1 MSDISEIIVDCFS
14 QSHLKIEFY
23 IEDLKQG
30 WQQVLNQADF
40 QPVYFLRDSIDY
52 YQEYFSGNGQKTEDF
67 SLIVYEND
75 LPIAIWPLMI
85 RDAGDRKEFTSGS
98 GSLFSPLYTSNVN
111 KKMERNI
118 NSACFTACRAIARN
132 LQILEW
138 RSESYFAD
146 EQGVQEWD
154 LNCIKEDAKLSVEY
168 HWYLDLIPELN
179 QIRKSYRKDSRSRSL
194 SGAKRW
200 SVSELNESNFD
211 QQVWNEFQQLHLE
224 VSGRKTR
231 SDNSWQLQG
240 RAIEEGSALLVYT
253 RNELG
258 NLNGGGYFLHSRD
271 ESYYGV
277 GAYSRNKLP
286 VPVSHV
292 IQDSAIAILKARGI
306 RWHNL
311 GNASLG
317 QNSYSEKE
325 ISISNFK
332 EGFAS
337 KLFPSYHYLFELKPN

>member
-1 MSDISEIIVDCFS
+1 MSDISTIIVDCFL
-14 QSHLKIEFY
+14 QSNLKIEFY
-23 IEDLKQG
+23 IEDLKQD
-30 WQQVLNQADF
+30 WQQVLNQAHF
-40 QPVYFLRDSIDY
+40 QPVFFLRDLIDY
-52 YQEYFSGNGQKTEDF
+52 YKEYFSGNGQNTEEF

-85 RDAGDRKEFTSGS
+85 RDAGDTKEFTSGS
-98 GSLFSPLYTSNVN
+98 GSLFSPLYASNVN

-132 LQILEW
+132 LQMLEW
-138 RSESYFAD
+138 RSQSYFTD
-146 EQGVQEWD
+146 KQGVQEWD

-168 HWYLDLIPELN
+168 YWYLDLSSDLDE
-179 QIRKSYRKDSRSRSL
+179 IRRCYRKGLKSSL
-194 SGAKRW
+194 MSGAKYW
-200 SVSELNESNFD
+200 TVEALDSKNFD
-211 QQVWNEFQQLHLE
+211 QKIWTEFQQLHLE

-240 RAIEEGSALLVYT
+240 KAIKEGSALLVYT
-253 RNELG
+253 RNESEDLI
-258 NLNGGGYFLHSRD
+258 GGGYFLCSRD

-277 GAYSRNKLP
+277 GAYAREKLP
-286 VPVSHV
+286 APISHL

-337 KLFPSYHYLFELKPN
+337 KLLPRYHYLCNFSNN